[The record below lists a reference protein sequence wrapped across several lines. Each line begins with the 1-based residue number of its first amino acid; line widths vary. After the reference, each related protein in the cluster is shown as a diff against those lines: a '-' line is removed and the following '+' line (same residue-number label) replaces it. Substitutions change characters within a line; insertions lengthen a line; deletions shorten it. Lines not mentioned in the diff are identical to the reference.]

1 MNRTMP
7 TIPNPSNAAA
17 TTLALSIA
25 PVATGAA
32 VGLLVAETLGRE
44 SRRNASLMLFG
55 VAALAAVPY
64 LAHHVTQLVKGPNSR
79 IGARRT
85 IANIRDGGLD
95 YDYTGYNFD
104 ELETEDL
111 PPVPH

>member
-1 MNRTMP
+1 MSQP
-7 TIPNPSNAAA
+7 TIPNPSNTAA
-17 TTLALSIA
+17 TTLALAVA

-55 VAALAAVPY
+55 IAALSAIPFLANY
-64 LAHHVTQLVKGPNSR
+64 LTQLVRGPNSR

-95 YDYTGYNFD
+95 YDYSGYNFD
-104 ELETEDL
+104 DLETEDL
-111 PPVPH
+111 PPVAR